1 MHAASSE
8 PGAQSAGTPPP
19 RRALRSLL
27 FVPGTRLAWVDSAV
41 AAGADAIIL
50 DLEDSVPAADK
61 RAAREAVAGLLAGWH
76 SDAAIFVRI
85 NPLRQLDTVDE
96 LRTIIGPSLAGVMVP
111 KVTGRDDVILAD
123 RLLCWCEAEQGL
135 PAGSIALVPLL
146 ETAPALW
153 DAYGIARE
161 ADRVAYMGAIA
172 ARGGDV
178 ERAVG
183 YRWTPEGTETLALRS
198 SVLLAARAAGVHNP
212 VSGLWTDV
220 QDIGGLQR
228 FAEQTRQIGYEGM
241 LAIHPSHIAIINQAF
256 TLTDREID
264 RYQRIIRAVEEGRS
278 HGRSAVVV
286 DGAMVDEAMV
296 VTVRTALARA
306 EAMSGRDPDS
316 SASSATSRDKE
327 ES

>member
-1 MHAASSE
+1 MRC
-8 PGAQSAGTPPP
+8 PWPTSA
-19 RRALRSLL
+19 
-27 FVPGTRLAWVDSAV
+27 
-41 AAGADAIIL
+41 
-50 DLEDSVPAADK
+50 
-61 RAAREAVAGLLAGWH
+61 AVAGLLTDWH
-76 SDAAIFVRI
+76 SDVAIFVRI
-85 NPLRQLDTVDE
+85 NPLRQLDAIDE
-96 LRTIIGPSLAGVMVP
+96 LRTITGPSLTGVMVP

-123 RLLCWCEAEQGL
+123 RILGWREAEQGL

-146 ETAPALW
+146 ETAPALR
-153 DAYGIARE
+153 DAYGIGRE
-161 ADRVAYMGAIA
+161 ADRVAYMRAIA
-172 ARGGDV
+172 PRGGDV
-178 ERAVG
+178 ERALG

-264 RYQRIIRAVEEGRS
+264 RYQRIITAVEEGRS
-278 HGRSAVVV
+278 HGRSALVV

-306 EAMSGRDPDS
+306 EAMSGRAPDS